1 MQRPCGRNWYIQ
13 GLQKGQWSWRLVNEK
28 KHGMRSK
35 REAGHRPWR
44 ALRVMGRSLEVSGL
58 EVIYD
63 LIYILKALSDFFMKK
78 EL

>member
-1 MQRPCGRNWYIQ
+1 M
-13 GLQKGQWSWRLVNEK
+13 NEK